1 MKYVVAFL
9 ILLVTTGCPVY
20 DPPLKG
26 NKIFIHNQT
35 ADFVYVL
42 DSLPVG
48 GKLRLYD
55 TFWVNGKRDI
65 EKKPDY
71 MPKYSTW
78 SYFFSEPHFRQLKKK
93 PADSLSFYFIPP
105 DYIDSSFEQIH
116 ANRRYTTIKLH
127 IDEAWNKTI
136 NHIFYYGDSI
146 AVTHEYNVSYVAGK
160 QASD

>member
-1 MKYVVAFL
+1 MKQYLLL
-9 ILLVTTGCPVY
+9 IILFITTGCPVY

-26 NKIFIHNQT
+26 NDIFIHNQT

-42 DSLPVG
+42 DRLPATG
-48 GKLRLYD
+48 TLPLYD
-55 TFWVNGKRDI
+55 TFSINSKPNIEAKPNYISKYRDW
-65 EKKPDY
+65 D
-71 MPKYSTW
+71 
-78 SYFFSEPHFRQLKKK
+78 YFFDESQYRQMKRQGV
-93 PADSLSFYFIPP
+93 DSFTFYFIPP

-116 ANRRYTTIKLH
+116 ANRRYTRVKLH

-146 AVTHEYNVSYVAGK
+146 EVTHEYNVSYVAGQ